1 MSRFTFEAES
11 KTPLET
17 YEWDNVWFEHANDPE
32 HLRVLYIGDSISCGT
47 RHQATAV
54 TGEKIYF
61 DGIGTS
67 KAIDNPYFKD
77 SIRLYA
83 AQQERRNA
91 VIFNNGLHGFHLST
105 EEYAEHYES
114 VVKFLLEE
122 FAGTPVALVLSTA
135 VKNEATA
142 KKVIE
147 RNNAVLNIADKYNLP
162 IIDIH
167 TVSVARLNEIDE
179 DGVHF
184 GNAGYVPFA
193 EVIVKRLQE
202 LVPELKY

>member
-1 MSRFTFEAES
+1 MSNFTFEAES

-17 YEWDNVWFEHANDPE
+17 YEWDNVWFEHANNPE
-32 HLRVLYIGDSISCGT
+32 QLRVLYIGDSISCGT
-47 RHQATAV
+47 RHQATAA

-67 KAIDNPYFKD
+67 KAIDNPYLKA

-105 EEYAEHYES
+105 EEYAEHYENI
-114 VVKFLLEE
+114 VKFLLEE
-122 FAGTPVALVLSTA
+122 FAGTTVALVLSTT
-135 VKNEATA
+135 VKKEETA

-167 TVSVARLNEIDE
+167 TTSVARLSEIDE

-184 GNAGYVPFA
+184 SQAGYMPFA
-193 EVIVKRLQE
+193 NVIVKRLQE
-202 LVPELKY
+202 LVPELNY